1 MARFKGLM
9 AKSVLV
15 FLFLSLTATPLAAL
29 WATDLGASPAS
40 AAPGGHKGRGG
51 NSTGPSCKG
60 DSHVVVK
67 PVEGIDDV
75 YLNDEYGTE
84 TVRKFYGTDIW
95 VLEAPDKKGAKN
107 IVKDMLKSNDIIWAE
122 SGQFSNSEV
131 TPNMVSAADLDLFT
145 QAMLD
150 QFTAASLDQFSAA
163 MLDQFSTAMLD
174 QFTQATL
181 DQFSASS
188 LDQFTS
194 AALDQFT
201 HAT

>member
-1 MARFKGLM
+1 LRWPKGKASLSFKTRGHPRREFESDASNIPICVGTQQEEEWLVARFKGLM

-131 TPNMVSAADLDLFT
+131 TPNMVSAVLV
-145 QAMLD
+145 
-150 QFTAASLDQFSAA
+150 SI
-163 MLDQFSTAMLD
+163 
-174 QFTQATL
+174 
-181 DQFSASS
+181 
-188 LDQFTS
+188 
-194 AALDQFT
+194 
-201 HAT
+201 